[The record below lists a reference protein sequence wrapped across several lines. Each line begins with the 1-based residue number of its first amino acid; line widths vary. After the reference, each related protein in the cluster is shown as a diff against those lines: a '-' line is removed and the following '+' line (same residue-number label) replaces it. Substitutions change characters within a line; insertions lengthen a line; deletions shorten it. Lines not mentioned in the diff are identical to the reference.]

1 MENNSKSV
9 LALVITG
16 LIFLVSLGVSI
27 VITRAY
33 NGTLTEQQSQID
45 VLTNKVSVME
55 VEQSNK
61 DEEVFSNVTGLNR
74 ERTKR
79 DDEIIT
85 EFLDTVFTWS
95 SYEEYQKAREAVMDE
110 YKIKEDSDFINIFMP
125 KITNSITGGNEYNR
139 IDEEGLNM
147 SYSGFKSYVSNVSSD
162 IYTYVAEVS
171 VASSY
176 KVDGNEDVVE
186 SNSYTAI
193 EYGIDREGNITDI
206 KAYPLAK

>member
-1 MENNSKSV
+1 MENNSKSI

-16 LIFLVSLGVSI
+16 GMLLLSFILFM
-27 VITRAY
+27 VINKAH
-33 NGTLTEQQSQID
+33 NNVLAAQQDQID
-45 VLTNKVSVME
+45 AITNKISVME
-55 VEQSNK
+55 VEQSDK
-61 DEEVFSNVTGLNR
+61 TEDVFSNVTGLNK

-79 DDEIIT
+79 DDEIIKG
-85 EFLDTVFTWS
+85 FLNTVFTWD
-95 SYEEYQKAREAVMDE
+95 SYEDYQKARETVMDE
-110 YKIKEDSDFINIFMP
+110 YKIKEDSDFIKIFMP
-125 KITNSITGGNEYNR
+125 KVTNVSTGGNEYNR

-162 IYTYVAEVS
+162 IYTYIAEVS

-176 KVDGNEDVVE
+176 KVDGSKDVVE

-193 EYGIDREGNITDI
+193 EYGIDREGNITEI

>member
-1 MENNSKSV
+1 MKNNSKSV

-33 NGTLTEQQSQID
+33 NGTLTEQQSQIN

-55 VEQSNK
+55 VEQSSKN
-61 DEEVFSNVTGLNR
+61 EEVFSNVTGLNR

-85 EFLDTVFTWS
+85 DFLNTVFTWN
-95 SYEEYQKAREAVMDE
+95 SYEEYQKARETVMDE

-125 KITNSITGGNEYNR
+125 KVTNKITGGKEYNR

-147 SYSGFKSYVSNVSSD
+147 SYSGFKSYVSSVSSD
-162 IYTYVAEVS
+162 IYTYIAEVS

-176 KVDGNEDVVE
+176 KVDGNKDVVE